1 MAVNVDESRRDNS
14 AVDFEPGEGGAPS
27 RRTEFEP
34 TSVDDD
40 VEILWLAARAV
51 DHESACD

>member
-1 MAVNVDESRRDNS
+1 MAVDVDETRRDGK
-14 AVDFEPGEGGAPS
+14 AVDVESGEGGAPS